1 MGRVI
6 AHHRSRTSDIR
17 LHGHMSTRRHKS
29 KASIFIF
36 RLLCSLNIHFTIRWG
51 TQKSKNINSDAE
63 THHPIAGVNSE
74 GPIKTNNCVLW
85 KLYALLSHDS
95 RLKKKKAHKWIFLND
110 LVALF
115 GIVDWCLV
123 VITGITIHLLSTGW
137 KKRADAPLRTV
148 TKSFCAGDNRISPLL
163 DYSSV

>member
-63 THHPIAGVNSE
+63 THHPIPGVNSE

-95 RLKKKKAHKWIFLND
+95 RLKKKKRHTNESSLMIW
-110 LVALF
+110 
-115 GIVDWCLV
+115 W
-123 VITGITIHLLSTGW
+123 
-137 KKRADAPLRTV
+137 P
-148 TKSFCAGDNRISPLL
+148 
-163 DYSSV
+163 SSVLWIDVSWSSPVSRSICYQPDERRGRTHLWGQ